1 LALFAVADDRDRQSV
16 CFAVCRA
23 KQQAYFRNANRKI
36 TLPLPLYHTPHTR
49 RVTARQPGDIT
60 NTQKAITKAADTN
73 ICIISGA
80 IKARPAPVA
89 SGPAAAPTS
98 RHVWLRANALT
109 LLSG

>member
-1 LALFAVADDRDRQSV
+1 LALFAVADDRDQQIYY
-16 CFAVCRA
+16 FADYQP
-23 KQQAYFRNANRKI
+23 KQQAYCRNANRKI
-36 TLPLPLYHTPHTR
+36 MLPLPLYHTPHTT

-60 NTQKAITKAADTN
+60 NTEKAITKATDTN
-73 ICIISGA
+73 IYIISGA
-80 IKARPAPVA
+80 INARPAPVA